1 MGLVFLVGGEGDGGV
16 PDLSVEHVS
25 NEEVISLGGVVSSLS
40 EEALNLLAGD
50 VVLSL
55 DTDVNVVVGDVG
67 GSLEALDGAA
77 SLPGVVEG

>member
-40 EEALNLLAGD
+40 EEALNLFAGD